1 MCACPNVMCRLLL
14 CCAVLYLPVGVS
26 PAVVPTKVKVSEVR
40 EQLQQQLDELAPKC
54 LNEDD

>member
-1 MCACPNVMCRLLL
+1 MCRLLL

>member
-1 MCACPNVMCRLLL
+1 MYAAL
-14 CCAVLYLPVGVS
+14 CCVGVS